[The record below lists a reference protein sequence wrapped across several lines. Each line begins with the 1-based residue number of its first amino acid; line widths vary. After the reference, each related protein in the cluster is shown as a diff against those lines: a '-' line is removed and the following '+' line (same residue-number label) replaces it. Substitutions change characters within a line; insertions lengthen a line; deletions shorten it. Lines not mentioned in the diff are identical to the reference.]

1 MSETRVKIQS
11 IIENQ
16 IPDFIA
22 EESPLLVEFLKQYY
36 VSQEYQG
43 APSDLI
49 QNIDKYLKLEENAQ
63 TTEFTYLSEDLD
75 SFSTTVNAAALGV
88 GGLVS
93 TFTQGF
99 PDRYGLLLIDNEIIT
114 YEYKTATTFEN
125 CSRGFSGVTSYRKPN
140 VPDELTFRSSAATSH
155 SREAKIYNLSDLFLQ
170 EFFAKIKNQFIPGL
184 SERSLEPDL
193 NKRSFILNSVDFYD
207 SKGTDDSFK
216 IFFGALYGEQVDVIK
231 PREYLFRPSDAG
243 IVTGKQIGRA
253 HV

>member
-43 APSDLI
+43 ASADLI
-49 QNIDKYLKLEENAQ
+49 QNIDKYLKLEKNAQ

-75 SFSTTVNAAALGV
+75 SFSTTINAGALGV
-88 GGLVS
+88 GGLIS

-99 PDRYGLLLIDNEIIT
+99 PDRYGLLLIDDEIIT
-114 YEYKTATTFEN
+114 YEYKTETTFEN

-140 VPDELTFRSSAATSH
+140 VPDELTFRSSAASDHT
-155 SREAKIYNLSDLFLQ
+155 REAKIYNLSDLFVQ
-170 EFFAKIKNQFIPGL
+170 EFFAKI
-184 SERSLEPDL
+184 
-193 NKRSFILNSVDFYD
+193 
-207 SKGTDDSFK
+207 
-216 IFFGALYGEQVDVIK
+216 
-231 PREYLFRPSDAG
+231 
-243 IVTGKQIGRA
+243 
-253 HV
+253 